1 MSQLRPPSYRF
12 SITAVLVIALFTTL
26 AAGPAAAAPS
36 GQLTWAVHISLAPTW
51 FDPAETPSLITPF
64 MVLYA
69 MHDALVKFG
78 PGTAQSKRI
87 A

>member
-12 SITAVLVIALFTTL
+12 SITAVLLIILFATL
-26 AAGPAAAAPS
+26 APGPAAAAPS

-64 MVLYA
+64 MVSFASTDWTEVESVREWPNL
-69 MHDALVKFG
+69 
-78 PGTAQSKRI
+78 
-87 A
+87 